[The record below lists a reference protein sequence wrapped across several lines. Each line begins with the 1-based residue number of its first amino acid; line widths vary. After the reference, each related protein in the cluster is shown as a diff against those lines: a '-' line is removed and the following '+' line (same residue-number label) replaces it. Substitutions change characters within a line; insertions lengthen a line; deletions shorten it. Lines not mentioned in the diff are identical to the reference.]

1 MKVLTELFIYLFTM
15 KVCATSHK
23 SELCPHYQKHKGW
36 LAIATLKPTFT
47 FLVGILPSKSIE
59 YDKKKSE
66 SWFQMASPFKSKFH
80 QQAFSAFL
88 HLCKQALKI

>member
-47 FLVGILPSKSIE
+47 FLVGILPLPGKLPSKSIE

-66 SWFQMASPFKSKFH
+66 SWF
-80 QQAFSAFL
+80 
-88 HLCKQALKI
+88 